1 MQGLIQLSGH
11 PLVHALG
18 WTLLHF
24 LWQGTAVALV
34 LGCVLGLL
42 GGQSSQARY
51 GAACLALGLMV
62 ALPVATFAHVA
73 SDELKARE
81 TMLGAGMVLDAGI
94 VLQVGVDE
102 PVPPWPAR
110 IGAALDHAVPW
121 VLLAWLA
128 GVMVFA
134 GRLNFGLL
142 VARRLK
148 SAGTEAPPAA
158 LQQLFNELR
167 IRLGVERAV
176 RLLHSAQVQVPTVIG
191 WLRPVV
197 LLPVSCLTGL
207 SPEQI
212 KAVLCH
218 ELAHVRRHDY
228 LVSVVQS
235 VIETVLFYH
244 PAVWWVSKQVRRERE
259 CCCDQLAVGVGG
271 NVLAYARALSYLE
284 ENRASFP
291 EFVLGANGGVL
302 KMRIKRLLRGKPD
315 VEGSPV
321 AALVALAMILAVA
334 GSYFVAASRAQAQ
347 AAREIA
353 SAALPAGVVSVS
365 QEGATAVANPASTLP
380 TVYRNWL
387 EQDVRWIITDP
398 EAQAFKHLAN
408 DEERDKFI
416 EQFWARRDPAGA
428 AAGTF
433 REEIYAR
440 IAYSNEH
447 FASNDQVGWRTD
459 RGHIYIAYGKPESID
474 SHPSGGSVT
483 AYPYEVW
490 HYPHVAGIGDNVDL
504 NFVDTCKCGQYNYTI
519 DQLGQPGA
527 GAANQQPWPAD
538 RLRLAA
544 RIMAAPAVGG
554 APQSAATQTAAG
566 AAQEAGA
573 ISGTIYDPT
582 GALVPRAKVTATNT
596 DNGVQTSSVTDNS
609 GTYSISPLSPGPY
622 NVEIEAKGFQRM
634 LQENVNVKAGQTV
647 GLNLKLT
654 VGAAAQTLTVTGK
667 PIAAA
672 PPPPQWAPPWR
683 PAPPKPTGPQR
694 VSSGVMQGLAISQ
707 PQPVYPEEAK
717 AQHIQGVVVL
727 HARIAK
733 DGTVKDLQVISGPPP
748 LIVSAIDAVR
758 QWKYKPYLL
767 NGEPTEVDTT
777 VNINYT
783 FGGDAEPPVQPGST
797 PAAGTPQASSGNQNR
812 STIYSRFATT
822 IAISASNPAY
832 PPIAKAAHVQG
843 DVILSAVISKTGEVE
858 DVKAIGGP
866 PMLVGSAI
874 EAAKQWKFQPDPT
887 RADPTPMTATL
898 IVHFT
903 LDDAAKPQGGNAS
916 MPLLIYRVDPEFSA
930 EARQA
935 KIGGVVLV
943 NMTVNAQGIPENVHV
958 LRGLGHGL
966 DEQAVEAVKQ
976 YRFKPAT
983 EDGKPVAKELNIE
996 VNFNIFDSPEAKAVA
1011 GTPNEPPVIEVSAQ
1025 MPAAP
1030 AGPNI
1035 RSIDYRGLNSVTI
1048 QEVGSRFSQDGIE
1061 LRLETPYDVARVA
1074 RAAAVLKQLLA
1085 EHGHPNAIVTVSTQS
1100 IPPGAIAIQFNVKEG
1115 PKGTAATPNAAPA
1128 SDPAVPAPSAPQQ
1141 YSGVPV
1147 RKIGGGVTE
1156 PELIHK
1162 TDPEFSAEAKKA
1174 KFNGIVLVNLIVDA
1188 KGKPQNVHVL
1198 RGVGM
1203 GLDEKAIKAVKQYK
1217 FKPAMEGGK
1226 PVPVG
1231 LNVEINFQIF

>member
-1 MQGLIQLSGH
+1 MGARPQHRPRRSRGQQQVDRLHHRAETDAGDGGKRLAGAQRKVPVARLCSTGGKGADPAAAGAQPGPARVRRLGEEPRSGRAFRAEGVGGGTEGDSADAGRVREGGAMTTLMQGLIQLSGH

-334 GSYFVAASRAQAQ
+334 GSYFVAVSRAQAQ

-365 QEGATAVANPASTLP
+365 QEGATA
-380 TVYRNWL
+380 
-387 EQDVRWIITDP
+387 D
-398 EAQAFKHLAN
+398 
-408 DEERDKFI
+408 
-416 EQFWARRDPAGA
+416 
-428 AAGTF
+428 
-433 REEIYAR
+433 
-440 IAYSNEH
+440 
-447 FASNDQVGWRTD
+447 
-459 RGHIYIAYGKPESID
+459 
-474 SHPSGGSVT
+474 
-483 AYPYEVW
+483 
-490 HYPHVAGIGDNVDL
+490 
-504 NFVDTCKCGQYNYTI
+504 
-519 DQLGQPGA
+519 
-527 GAANQQPWPAD
+527 
-538 RLRLAA
+538 
-544 RIMAAPAVGG
+544 
-554 APQSAATQTAAG
+554 
-566 AAQEAGA
+566 
-573 ISGTIYDPT
+573 
-582 GALVPRAKVTATNT
+582 
-596 DNGVQTSSVTDNS
+596 
-609 GTYSISPLSPGPY
+609 
-622 NVEIEAKGFQRM
+622 
-634 LQENVNVKAGQTV
+634 
-647 GLNLKLT
+647 
-654 VGAAAQTLTVTGK
+654 
-667 PIAAA
+667 
-672 PPPPQWAPPWR
+672 
-683 PAPPKPTGPQR
+683 
-694 VSSGVMQGLAISQ
+694 
-707 PQPVYPEEAK
+707 
-717 AQHIQGVVVL
+717 
-727 HARIAK
+727 
-733 DGTVKDLQVISGPPP
+733 
-748 LIVSAIDAVR
+748 
-758 QWKYKPYLL
+758 
-767 NGEPTEVDTT
+767 
-777 VNINYT
+777 
-783 FGGDAEPPVQPGST
+783 
-797 PAAGTPQASSGNQNR
+797 
-812 STIYSRFATT
+812 
-822 IAISASNPAY
+822 
-832 PPIAKAAHVQG
+832 
-843 DVILSAVISKTGEVE
+843 
-858 DVKAIGGP
+858 
-866 PMLVGSAI
+866 
-874 EAAKQWKFQPDPT
+874 
-887 RADPTPMTATL
+887 
-898 IVHFT
+898 
-903 LDDAAKPQGGNAS
+903 
-916 MPLLIYRVDPEFSA
+916 
-930 EARQA
+930 
-935 KIGGVVLV
+935 
-943 NMTVNAQGIPENVHV
+943 
-958 LRGLGHGL
+958 
-966 DEQAVEAVKQ
+966 
-976 YRFKPAT
+976 
-983 EDGKPVAKELNIE
+983 
-996 VNFNIFDSPEAKAVA
+996 
-1011 GTPNEPPVIEVSAQ
+1011 
-1025 MPAAP
+1025 
-1030 AGPNI
+1030 
-1035 RSIDYRGLNSVTI
+1035 
-1048 QEVGSRFSQDGIE
+1048 
-1061 LRLETPYDVARVA
+1061 
-1074 RAAAVLKQLLA
+1074 
-1085 EHGHPNAIVTVSTQS
+1085 
-1100 IPPGAIAIQFNVKEG
+1100 
-1115 PKGTAATPNAAPA
+1115 
-1128 SDPAVPAPSAPQQ
+1128 
-1141 YSGVPV
+1141 
-1147 RKIGGGVTE
+1147 
-1156 PELIHK
+1156 
-1162 TDPEFSAEAKKA
+1162 
-1174 KFNGIVLVNLIVDA
+1174 
-1188 KGKPQNVHVL
+1188 
-1198 RGVGM
+1198 
-1203 GLDEKAIKAVKQYK
+1203 
-1217 FKPAMEGGK
+1217 
-1226 PVPVG
+1226 
-1231 LNVEINFQIF
+1231 

>member
-1 MQGLIQLSGH
+1 MTTLMQGLIQLSGH

-62 ALPVATFAHVA
+62 ALPLATFAHVA

-81 TMLGAGMVLDAGI
+81 TMLGAGVVLDAGI

-315 VEGSPV
+315 VEGSAV
-321 AALVALAMILAVA
+321 AALVALLMIVALA

-347 AAREIA
+347 AQTQAQLSLQSLPTEIA
-353 SAALPAGVVSVS
+353 GAAAPTGIVSVS
-365 QEGATAVANPASTLP
+365 QEATAVQDGSAAQPLQGAYK
-380 TVYRNWL
+380 VWL
-387 EQDVRWIITDP
+387 EQDVRWIITGS
-398 EAQAFKHLAN
+398 EAQQFKQLAN
-408 DEERDKFI
+408 DTERDAFI
-416 EQFWARRDPAGA
+416 EQFWARRDPPGA

-440 IAYSNEH
+440 IAYANQH
-447 FASNDQVGWRTD
+447 FASNDHVGWRTD
-459 RGHIYIAYGKPESID
+459 RGHIYIVYGKPESID
-474 SHPSGGSVT
+474 SHPSGGSST
-483 AYPYEVW
+483 SAYPYEVW
-490 HYPHVAGIGDNVDL
+490 HYKYIAGIGDNVDL
-504 NFVDTCKCGQYNYTI
+504 VFVDTCQCGQYSYTI

-538 RLRLAA
+538 RLRLAV

-554 APQSAATQTAAG
+554 APQSATPPPAG
-566 AAQEAGA
+566 TSQEAGA

-582 GALVPRAKVTATNT
+582 GALVSRAKVTATNT
-596 DNGVQTSSVTDNS
+596 DDGVQTFSVTDNS
-609 GTYSISPLSPGPY
+609 GTYSISPLPPGPY

-634 LQENVNVKAGQTV
+634 LQENVQVKPGQTF

-672 PPPPQWAPPWR
+672 PPPPPPPPP
-683 PAPPKPTGPQR
+683 PAAGAAKPAGPQR
-694 VSSGVMQGLAISQ
+694 ISSGVMQGLAISQ
-707 PQPVYPEEAK
+707 PQPVYPDEAK
-717 AQHIQGVVVL
+717 AKHIQGVVVL

-733 DGTVKDLQVISGPPP
+733 DGTVKDLQLISGPPA
-748 LIVSAIDAVR
+748 LVVSAIDAVR

-767 NGEPTEVDTT
+767 NDEPTEVDTT

-783 FGGDAEPPVQPGST
+783 FGGDATDSQGQNAPSEPSGPSEYDGVPV
-797 PAAGTPQASSGNQNR
+797 R
-812 STIYSRFATT
+812 
-822 IAISASNPAY
+822 
-832 PPIAKAAHVQG
+832 K
-843 DVILSAVISKTGEVE
+843 
-858 DVKAIGGP
+858 IGGSVSQ
-866 PMLVGSAI
+866 PML
-874 EAAKQWKFQPDPT
+874 
-887 RADPTPMTATL
+887 
-898 IVHFT
+898 
-903 LDDAAKPQGGNAS
+903 
-916 MPLLIYRVDPEFSA
+916 IYKVDPEFSA
-930 EARQA
+930 EAKKA
-935 KIGGVVLV
+935 KFQGIVLV
-943 NMTVNAQGIPENVHV
+943 NLIVDANGTPQLVHV
-958 LRGLGHGL
+958 LRGIGMGL
-966 DEQAVEAVKQ
+966 DEKAVEAVRQ
-976 YRFKPAT
+976 YKFKPAM
-983 EDGKPVAKELNIE
+983 EDGKPVPVELNVE
-996 VNFNIFDSPEAKAVA
+996 VDFKVMDSPENGSTGA
-1011 GTPNEPPVIEVSAQ
+1011 SA
-1025 MPAAP
+1025 PAPP

-1035 RSIDYRGLNSVTI
+1035 RSIDYKGLNSITLHDVAD
-1048 QEVGSRFSQDGIE
+1048 RFRRDGIG
-1061 LRLETPYDVARVA
+1061 LSLETPYDVARVA

-1115 PKGTAATPNAAPA
+1115 PKGTAAAPNAAPA
-1128 SDPAVPAPSAPQQ
+1128 SDPAVPAQSAPQQ

-1174 KFNGIVLVNLIVDA
+1174 KFNGIVLVNFIVDA
-1188 KGKPQNVHVL
+1188 KGKPQNVRVL

-1203 GLDEKAIKAVKQYK
+1203 GLDEEAIKAVKQYK
-1217 FKPAMEGGK
+1217 FKPAMEDGK

-1231 LNVEINFQIF
+1231 LNVEINFQMF